1 MDGTIRHVQHLIML
15 SILPAQSANEPAPFA
30 PGDSHRLHVAI
41 LPRSRR
47 LAPEEPPPLAVRPTP
62 SLSSFLHRPRVLAQ
76 RRESFRV
83 GPSELRQSEAGDEGD
98 RALDVSG
105 VPVLDDFLEL
115 SPQGRW
121 QFHRA
126 RLGFAR
132 GPHESSHRVGAGRE
146 PVGPLEAVEER
157 LLFGGE
163 AHSKESNRGSVG
175 SGFPHAFNRNLT
187 HIYVL
192 CNLVKHRGRNHPP
205 TRLGPPQLPAP
216 PRSSENRGR
225 AAPRL
230 SSLTNRAAARSGRPV
245 SHDPLGNTGYL
256 ASARLAVGRMS
267 FRPIALPFH
276 RSGVRCFAGSDG
288 KVYHREPAHF

>member
-1 MDGTIRHVQHLIML
+1 MDGTVRHVQHLIML

-30 PGDSHRLHVAI
+30 PGDSHRLHVAT

-62 SLSSFLHRPRVLAQ
+62 SLSSFPHRPRVLAQ
-76 RRESFRV
+76 RREPFRV

-121 QFHRA
+121 QLHRA

-146 PVGPLEAVEER
+146 PVGLLEAVEER

-192 CNLVKHRGRNHPP
+192 CNLVKHRENTFLPPIPWRVGSPSAARIASAGGRTRGP
-205 TRLGPPQLPAP
+205 TRGVSGIL
-216 PRSSENRGR
+216 RSRPGHVQKVRG
-225 AAPRL
+225 AGW
-230 SSLTNRAAARSGRPV
+230 SVHARV
-245 SHDPLGNTGYL
+245 PLVNH
-256 ASARLAVGRMS
+256 S
-267 FRPIALPFH
+267 
-276 RSGVRCFAGSDG
+276 
-288 KVYHREPAHF
+288 